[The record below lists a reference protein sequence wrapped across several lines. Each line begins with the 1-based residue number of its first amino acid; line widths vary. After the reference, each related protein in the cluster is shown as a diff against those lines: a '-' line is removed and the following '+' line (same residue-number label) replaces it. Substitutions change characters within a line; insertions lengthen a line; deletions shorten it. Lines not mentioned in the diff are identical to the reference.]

1 VADDIDGRAP
11 LRSVSED
18 AARPGAADP
27 TDRPPRSGLV
37 AALGAYVL
45 WGTFPAFWPLLEPAG
60 SVEILAH
67 RIAWTLVA
75 MVVLLTLMRGWSQ
88 LRGQSWRTWV
98 TITAA
103 SVLITVNWG
112 VYIWGVTHG
121 RVVESALGYYMN
133 PLVSVVLA
141 VLVLGERLRRMQWVA
156 VGVATAAVAVLWV
169 GTGALPWVALV
180 LACSF
185 GFYGLLKKR
194 VPLAPVAG
202 LTAEGFLLG
211 PVAIGYLVWLQ
222 AVGTGTFG
230 HGTAHTLL
238 LISAG
243 PVTAVPLLLFAVG
256 ARRLPLATLGLLQ
269 YVNPTLQFAW
279 GVLVEHEPMPPARWI
294 GFALVWLALGVFAV
308 DGWRTHR
315 REPRRSPPRE
325 RPQPTRSTV

>member
-1 VADDIDGRAP
+1 MADEGAP
-11 LRSVSED
+11 AGV
-18 AARPGAADP
+18 ADP
-27 TDRPPRSGLV
+27 TARPPRSGLV
-37 AALGAYVL
+37 AALGAYTL

-67 RIAWTLVA
+67 RIAWTLVG
-75 MVVLLTLMRGWSQ
+75 MLVLLTLLRGWSQ
-88 LRGQSWRTWV
+88 LRGQTWRTWV
-98 TITAA
+98 IITGA

-112 VYIWGVTHG
+112 VYIWGVTHD

-141 VLVLGERLRRMQWVA
+141 VVVLGERLRRVQWVA
-156 VGVATAAVAVLWV
+156 VGIATAAVAVLWA
-169 GTGALPWVALV
+169 GTGALPWVSLV
-180 LACSF
+180 LAFSF

-211 PVAIGYLVWLQ
+211 PIAIGYLVWLQ

-243 PVTAVPLLLFAVG
+243 PVTAIPLLLFAAG

-269 YVNPTLQFAW
+269 YVNPTLQFGW

-294 GFALVWLALGVFAV
+294 GFVLVWVALGCFAV
-308 DGWRTHR
+308 DGWRAHR
-315 REPRRSPPRE
+315 REGRE
-325 RPQPTRSTV
+325 RSAAAGQPTRSTV

>member
-1 VADDIDGRAP
+1 MADEG
-11 LRSVSED
+11 
-18 AARPGAADP
+18 ARPGIDDP
-27 TDRPPRSGLV
+27 TARPPRSGLL

-67 RIAWTLVA
+67 RIAWTLVG
-75 MVVLLTLMRGWSQ
+75 MVGLLTLTRGWSQ
-88 LRGQSWRTWV
+88 LRGQTWRTWV
-98 TITAA
+98 TITGA

-141 VLVLGERLRRMQWVA
+141 VLVLGERLRRAQWVA
-156 VGVATAAVAVLWV
+156 VGIAAAAVAVLWA
-169 GTGALPWVALV
+169 GTGALPWVSLV

-211 PVAIGYLVWLQ
+211 PVAIGYLAWLQ
-222 AVGTGTFG
+222 ADGTGTFG
-230 HGTAHTLL
+230 HGTTHTLL

-243 PVTAVPLLLFAVG
+243 PVTAVPLLLFAAG

-279 GVLVEHEPMPPARWI
+279 GVLVDHEPMGLARWI
-294 GFALVWLALGVFAV
+294 GFVLVWIALAVFAL
-308 DGWRTHR
+308 DGWRAHR
-315 REPRRSPPRE
+315 LEVRARATRAD
-325 RPQPTRSTV
+325 QPTRSTV

>member
-1 VADDIDGRAP
+1 MVDDDSP
-11 LRSVSED
+11 
-18 AARPGAADP
+18 ARPS
-27 TDRPPRSGLV
+27 RSGLI
-37 AALGAYVL
+37 AALGAYTL

-75 MVVLLTLMRGWSQ
+75 MLVLLTVLRGWSR

-103 SVLITVNWG
+103 SALITVNWG

-141 VLVLGERLRRMQWVA
+141 VVVLGERLRRLQWVA
-156 VGVATAAVAVLWV
+156 VGVAAVAVAVLWA
-169 GTGALPWVALV
+169 GTGALPWIALV

-185 GFYGLLKKR
+185 GLYGLLKKR
-194 VPLAPVAG
+194 VPLEPVAG

-211 PVAIGYLVWLQ
+211 PVAIGYLVWLG
-222 AVGTGTFG
+222 ATGVGTFG
-230 HGTAHTLL
+230 HGTGHTLL

-243 PVTAVPLLLFAVG
+243 PVTALPLLLFAVG

-279 GVLVEHEPMPPARWI
+279 GVLVDHEPMPTARWV
-294 GFALVWLALGVFAV
+294 GFVLVWIALAVFAV
-308 DGWRTHR
+308 EGWWAYRRRPSLRTAGA
-315 REPRRSPPRE
+315 
-325 RPQPTRSTV
+325 QPTRSTV

>member
-1 VADDIDGRAP
+1 VVDDDTTA
-11 LRSVSED
+11 
-18 AARPGAADP
+18 
-27 TDRPPRSGLV
+27 PRSTSSGLA
-37 AALGAYVL
+37 AALGAYTL

-75 MVVLLTLMRGWSQ
+75 MLVLLTVLRGWSQ
-88 LRGQSWRTWV
+88 LRGRSWRTWV

-103 SVLITVNWG
+103 SALITVNWG

-121 RVVESALGYYMN
+121 RVVESALGYYIN

-141 VLVLGERLRRMQWVA
+141 VVVLGERLRPAQWAA
-156 VGVATAAVAVLWV
+156 VGVATAAVAVLWA

-185 GFYGLLKKR
+185 GVYGLLKKR
-194 VPLAPVAG
+194 VPLEPVAG

-211 PVAIGYLVWLQ
+211 PVAIGYLVALQ
-222 AVGTGTFG
+222 VVGTGTFG
-230 HGTAHTLL
+230 HGTGHTLL
-238 LISAG
+238 LIAAG

-269 YVNPTLQFAW
+269 YVNPTLQFLW
-279 GVLVEHEPMPPARWI
+279 GVFVDHEPMPPARWI
-294 GFALVWLALGVFAV
+294 GFVLVWVALVVFALE
-308 DGWRTHR
+308 GWWAHR
-315 REPRRSPPRE
+315 RGATMRA
-325 RPQPTRSTV
+325 RPSAQPTRSTV

>member
-1 VADDIDGRAP
+1 VADDVDGA
-11 LRSVSED
+11 LSGVSD
-18 AARPGAADP
+18 PTARPSRA
-27 TDRPPRSGLV
+27 GLV
-37 AALGAYVL
+37 AALAAYVL

-75 MVVLLTLMRGWSQ
+75 MLVLLTLMRGWSQ

-103 SVLITVNWG
+103 SALITVNWG

-141 VLVLGERLRRMQWVA
+141 VLVLGERLRR
-156 VGVATAAVAVLWV
+156 
-169 GTGALPWVALV
+169 LPWVALV

-222 AVGTGTFG
+222 AVGDGTFG
-230 HGTAHTLL
+230 HGTGHTLL

-269 YVNPTLQFAW
+269 YVNPTLQFVW
-279 GVLVEHEPMPPARWI
+279 GVLVEQEPMPPARWI
-294 GFALVWLALGVFAV
+294 GFLLVWLALGVFAV
-308 DGWRTHR
+308 DGWRAHR
-315 REPRRSPPRE
+315 RQIPSRKPVHRRPV
-325 RPQPTRSTV
+325 STGGARR

>member
-1 VADDIDGRAP
+1 
-11 LRSVSED
+11 
-18 AARPGAADP
+18 
-27 TDRPPRSGLV
+27 
-37 AALGAYVL
+37 
-45 WGTFPAFWPLLEPAG
+45 
-60 SVEILAH
+60 
-67 RIAWTLVA
+67 
-75 MVVLLTLMRGWSQ
+75 
-88 LRGQSWRTWV
+88 
-98 TITAA
+98 
-103 SVLITVNWG
+103 
-112 VYIWGVTHG
+112 VTHG
-121 RVVESALGYYMN
+121 RVVESALGYYIN
-133 PLVSVVLA
+133 PLISVVLA

-194 VPLAPVAG
+194 VPLAPIAG

-222 AVGTGTFG
+222 EIGTGTFG
-230 HGTAHTLL
+230 HGTVHTLL

-294 GFALVWLALGVFAV
+294 GFVLVWIALAVFAV
-308 DGWRTHR
+308 DGWRAYR
-315 REPRRSPPRE
+315 REVESRKSISRRPVSA
-325 RPQPTRSTV
+325 TRLF

>member
-1 VADDIDGRAP
+1 VADEGA
-11 LRSVSED
+11 RS
-18 AARPGAADP
+18 GTADP
-27 TDRPPRSGLV
+27 TARPPRSGLV

-67 RIAWTLVA
+67 RIAWTLVG
-75 MVVLLTLMRGWSQ
+75 MLVLLTLLRGWSQ
-88 LRGQSWRTWV
+88 LRGQTWRTWV
-98 TITAA
+98 TITGA

-112 VYIWGVTHG
+112 VYIWGVTHA
-121 RVVESALGYYMN
+121 RVVESALGYYIN

-141 VLVLGERLRRMQWVA
+141 VVVLGERLRRGQWVA
-156 VGVATAAVAVLWV
+156 VGIATAAVAVLWA
-169 GTGALPWVALV
+169 GTGALPWVSLV
-180 LACSF
+180 LASSF

-211 PVAIGYLVWLQ
+211 PIAIGYLIWLQ
-222 AVGTGTFG
+222 AIGTGTFG

-243 PVTAVPLLLFAVG
+243 PVTAIPLLLFAAG

-279 GVLVEHEPMPPARWI
+279 GVLVAHEPMPPARWI
-294 GFALVWLALGVFAV
+294 GFVLVWIALACFAV
-308 DGWRTHR
+308 DGWRAHR
-315 REPRRSPPRE
+315 RDRRE
-325 RPQPTRSTV
+325 RSATAAQPTRSTV

>member
-1 VADDIDGRAP
+1 MADDVDG
-11 LRSVSED
+11 
-18 AARPGAADP
+18 ARPGVDPAGPGVADP
-27 TDRPPRSGLV
+27 PARTPRAGLL
-37 AALGAYVL
+37 AALGAYTL

-75 MVVLLTLMRGWSQ
+75 MLVLLTAMRGWRQ

-103 SVLITVNWG
+103 SALITVNWG

-141 VLVLGERLRRMQWVA
+141 VVVLGERLRRVQWVA
-156 VGVATAAVAVLWV
+156 VGIATAAVAVLWA
-169 GTGALPWVALV
+169 GTGALPWVSLV
-180 LACSF
+180 LAVSF

-222 AVGTGTFG
+222 MVGTGTFG
-230 HGTAHTLL
+230 HGTTHTLL

-243 PVTAVPLLLFAVG
+243 PVTAAPLLLFAVG

-269 YVNPTLQFAW
+269 YVNPTLQFVW
-279 GVLVEHEPMPPARWI
+279 GVLVDHEPMPPARWI
-294 GFALVWLALGVFAV
+294 GFVLVWLALAVFAA
-308 DGWRTHR
+308 DGWRAHR
-315 REPRRSPPRE
+315 REVVATVSR
-325 RPQPTRSTV
+325 QPTRSTV